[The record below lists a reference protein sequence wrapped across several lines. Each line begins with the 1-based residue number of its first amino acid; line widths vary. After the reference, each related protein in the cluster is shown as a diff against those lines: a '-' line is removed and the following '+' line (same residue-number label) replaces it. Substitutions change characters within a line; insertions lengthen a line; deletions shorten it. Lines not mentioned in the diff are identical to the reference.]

1 MCGGFPSANVK
12 RTLSLGVGILTF
24 PSGGGV
30 GGVGGKRQ
38 EGSFSLGVGILIF
51 PSGEG
56 WEG

>member
-30 GGVGGKRQ
+30 GGVGG
-38 EGSFSLGVGILIF
+38 VGGRRDLSHYRGRNSNI
-51 PSGEG
+51 SK
-56 WEG
+56 W